1 MNSFPMLI
9 RREFW
14 EHRSLWIA
22 PLIWVGIIVVMVL
35 WGVFV
40 SLSHEEA
47 SRVLDAQTVEEIRD
61 MSEADREK
69 MRHAIALPEA
79 GKQTAFAFSYLA
91 IAWFI
96 SGFVS
101 IVVFFYL
108 IDCLYQERRD
118 RSILFWKSM
127 PVSDTQV
134 VLSKLAVA
142 LGVVPIGVLL
152 LAAVTQLFL
161 FIVLWLRF
169 HGTVIGEI
177 MPDWSFVSWF
187 RAQLIALGVMA
198 GGVMWY
204 APIAGYL
211 LLVSVWARRNVFL
224 WAVLPPVSLIA
235 LEGFF
240 FQGTHVVEFIGRR
253 FSGYITEMNLDSNSF
268 KDQVDHEQ
276 MPSIDDVF
284 SALDLS
290 GMFTSAEAWAG
301 IAATAAMIFV
311 TIRIRRFR
319 DDS

>member
-1 MNSFPMLI
+1 MNTFQMLI

-22 PLIWVGIIVVMVL
+22 PLVWVGIIVVMVL
-35 WGVFV
+35 WGMFV
-40 SLSHEEA
+40 TMRHEDV
-47 SRVLDAQTVEEIRD
+47 RNFMDAQSIEEMRD
-61 MSEADREK
+61 ISPQERAEIKR
-69 MRHAIALPEA
+69 ALEFPDER
-79 GKQTAFAFSYLA
+79 KQTMFAFSYLA
-91 IAWFI
+91 IWAMI

-108 IDCLYQERRD
+108 IDCLYSERRD

-127 PVSDTQV
+127 PISDAQV

-142 LGVVPIGVLL
+142 LGAVPLGAIV

-161 FIVLWLRF
+161 FVVFWLRF
-169 HGTVIGEI
+169 NGTVIGDI
-177 MPDWSFVSWF
+177 MPDWSFVAWF
-187 RAQLIALGVMA
+187 RSQIIALGVMF

-211 LLVSVWARRNVFL
+211 LLVSTWARRNVFL

-240 FQGTHVVEFIGRR
+240 FHSTHVVEFFARR
-253 FSGYITEMNLDSNSF
+253 FSGYIGEMNLASDAF
-268 KDQVDHEQ
+268 RQQVGHDQV
-276 MPSIDDVF
+276 PRVDDVF
-284 SALDLS
+284 DALDLS
-290 GMFTSAEAWAG
+290 GMFMSPEAWAG

-311 TIRIRRFR
+311 TIRIRRYR
-319 DDS
+319 DDN

>member
-1 MNSFPMLI
+1 MNTFPMLI

-14 EHRSLWIA
+14 ENRSLWIA
-22 PLIWVGIIVVMVL
+22 PLVWVGIILVMVL

-40 SLSHEEA
+40 SLRHEDA
-47 SRVLDAQTVEEIRD
+47 NLMLDAQTVEEIRN
-61 MSEADREK
+61 MSDADREK
-69 MRHAIALPEA
+69 MRHAMALPEE

-152 LAAVTQLFL
+152 LAAATQLFL

-187 RAQLIALGVMA
+187 RAQIIALGVMA

-224 WAVLPPVSLIA
+224 WAVLPPVSLVA

-240 FQGTHVVEFIGRR
+240 FHSTNVVEFIGRR
-253 FSGYITEMNLDSNSF
+253 FSGYITEMNLDSNAF
-268 KDQVDHEQ
+268 KDQVGHEQ
-276 MPSIDDVF
+276 MPSIDKVF

-290 GMFTSAEAWAG
+290 GMFMSAEAWAG
-301 IAATAAMIFV
+301 IAATAAMVFV
-311 TIRIRRFR
+311 IIRIRRYR

>member
-1 MNSFPMLI
+1 MNTFPMLI

-14 EHRSLWIA
+14 ENRSLWIA

-40 SLSHEEA
+40 SLRHEDTNL
-47 SRVLDAQTVEEIRD
+47 VLDAQTVEEIRG
-61 MSEADREK
+61 MSDADREK
-69 MRHAIALPEA
+69 MRGAIAFPEE

-142 LGVVPIGVLL
+142 LGVVPVGVLL
-152 LAAVTQLFL
+152 LAAATQLFL

-187 RAQLIALGVMA
+187 RAQVIALGVMA

-224 WAVLPPVSLIA
+224 WAVLPPVSLVA

-240 FQGTHVVEFIGRR
+240 FHSTHVVQFIGRR
-253 FSGYITEMNLDSNSF
+253 FSGYITEMNLDSNAF
-268 KDQVDHEQ
+268 KDQVGHER

-301 IAATAAMIFV
+301 IAAAAAMVFV
-311 TIRIRRFR
+311 TIRIRRYR

>member
-1 MNSFPMLI
+1 MNTFPMLI

-40 SLSHEEA
+40 STRHEDLSEF
-47 SRVLDAQTVEEIRD
+47 LDAETIAAIPD
-61 MSEADREK
+61 MSAEDRAE
-69 MRHAIALPEA
+69 MQRAMDIPDER
-79 GKQTAFAFSYLA
+79 KQTAFAFSYLA
-91 IAWFI
+91 IAGFI
-96 SGFVS
+96 SGFVT

-108 IDCLYQERRD
+108 IDCLYSERRE

-127 PVSDTQV
+127 PVSDAHV

-142 LGVVPIGVLL
+142 MIVVPIGALL

-161 FIVLWLRF
+161 YIVFWLRF
-169 HGTVIGEI
+169 HGTVIGAI
-177 MPDWSFVSWF
+177 MPDWSFIAWF
-187 RAQLIALGVMA
+187 RSQLIALGVTL

-224 WAVLPPVSLIA
+224 WAVLPPVSLVAI
-235 LEGFF
+235 EGFF
-240 FQGTHVVEFIGRR
+240 LRSTHVLEFIGRR
-253 FSGYITEMNLDSNSF
+253 FSGYVAEMNLDSQAF
-268 KDQVDHEQ
+268 KRQVGHDE
-276 MPSIDDVF
+276 MPRVDDVF

-290 GMFTSAEAWAG
+290 GMFTSVEAWAG

-311 TIRIRRFR
+311 IIRIRRYR